1 MIKMKNIKNTQMATP
16 LEKVFQTIRSVSK
29 ENRYTTHES
38 SSYMSGIYEVF
49 PITVY
54 SQNKSITFTVRIGAG
69 NGIAE
74 FASEIPCGIGKTI
87 YPPIYP
93 RKLQEVMDYVREQIQ
108 LIH

>member
-1 MIKMKNIKNTQMATP
+1 MATP
-16 LEKVFQTIRSVSK
+16 LEKVFDMIRAISK
-29 ENRYTTHES
+29 KNGYTTHEPS
-38 SSYMSGIYEVF
+38 PYMSGIYEVF

-54 SQNKSITFTVRIGAG
+54 SQNKSIIFTVRIGAG

-93 RKLQEVMDYVREQIQ
+93 RKLQEVMDYVAEQIQ